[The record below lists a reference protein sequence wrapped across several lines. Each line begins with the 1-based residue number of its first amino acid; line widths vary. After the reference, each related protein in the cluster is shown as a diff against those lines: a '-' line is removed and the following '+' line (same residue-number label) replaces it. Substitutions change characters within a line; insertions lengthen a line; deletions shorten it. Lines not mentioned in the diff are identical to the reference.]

1 MEKNKK
7 KTDLGFFWSFL
18 TQKLTQK
25 QVTIFRN
32 IFIFIFFYLCLFF
45 WIFWHQI
52 FKNPTKIELTVFYSV
67 KYSKYSWF
75 AIMTSK
81 NEGCQLVIFFNFFFS
96 ESTCPQLYKNVYISK
111 SQFSS
116 YRAASNPLKCLKLYS
131 CFTLIKNWSLFLS
144 FQAPVNMWNL
154 YSFVNI

>member
-1 MEKNKK
+1 MQILYFLKIIIKNKNDKYKLEKNKK

-45 WIFWHQI
+45 WIFWHQN

-75 AIMTSK
+75 PIMTST
-81 NEGCQLVIFFNFFFS
+81 NEGCQIVIFFNFFFS
-96 ESTCPQLYKNVYISK
+96 ESTWPQLSKNVYTSK
-111 SQFSS
+111 
-116 YRAASNPLKCLKLYS
+116 LTK
-131 CFTLIKNWSLFLS
+131 IKYLTKSGTQW
-144 FQAPVNMWNL
+144 PP
-154 YSFVNI
+154 